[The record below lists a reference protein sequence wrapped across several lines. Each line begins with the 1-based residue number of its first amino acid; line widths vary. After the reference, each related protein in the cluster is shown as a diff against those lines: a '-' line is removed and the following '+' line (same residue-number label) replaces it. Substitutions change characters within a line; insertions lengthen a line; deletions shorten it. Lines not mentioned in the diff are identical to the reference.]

1 MNLFKKKTQ
10 ATMEM
15 TLKQNIPQSKVT
27 RDINMVPI
35 SIVDHRILLMFNVP
49 NITKSSIYSSND
61 NGDGKIEVWH
71 SNGDGTWD
79 CVLVS

>member
-1 MNLFKKKTQ
+1 
-10 ATMEM
+10 ME
-15 TLKQNIPQSKVT
+15 LKRNIPQHKAT

-35 SIVDHRILLMFNVP
+35 NIVDHRILLMFNVP
-49 NITKSSIYSSND
+49 NITKSTVYSSID

-71 SNGDGTWD
+71 GNGDGTWD